1 MSFHPLFTNETLLGE
16 QLLKLGVKSA
26 TFLDATTNDIYVFH
40 AINEYEFQFGR
51 SGSTLAYYAI
61 EPAEEYRDIRGV
73 P

>member
-1 MSFHPLFTNETLLGE
+1 MFHPLFTNEALLGE

-40 AINEYEFQFGR
+40 ATSETEFQFGK
-51 SGSTLAYYAI
+51 SGNTLTNYVI
-61 EPAEEYRDIRGV
+61 VPTEEYRDVRGV